1 MRQILA
7 DTNLPI
13 AAVGWPHGVP
23 AQALWRIVTEEHLVL
38 TTYII
43 DEFLDVIERKF
54 PAQKEAA
61 QALLD
66 GLDYELLPVAT
77 SGVAMRDE
85 KDQPILDAAIAAS
98 VDVIVTGDKDFH
110 ALTIASPSVFTPRQY
125 LDTGAPRT

>member
-43 DEFLDVIERKF
+43 DKFL
-54 PAQKEAA
+54 
-61 QALLD
+61 
-66 GLDYELLPVAT
+66 
-77 SGVAMRDE
+77 
-85 KDQPILDAAIAAS
+85 
-98 VDVIVTGDKDFH
+98 DVIVTGGKDFH